1 MQPATW
7 GIIIEKYK
15 SKKKKFKYVAV
26 SILLFM
32 QTILTQETSSS
43 NSISEKNIE
52 EEVKEDELV

>member
-7 GIIIEKYK
+7 GVIIEKYK
-15 SKKKKFKYVAV
+15 SKKNFKYVAV